1 MFPRLASLLILGLCS
16 AGALAADGTYRPS
29 FQPDLLKGPPPGPP
43 NQVMVLGSPH
53 LSGLPKTFTRE
64 HLEPLLEPLLA
75 RLQAWQPTA
84 IAVENLSGMQCDFMR
99 RNPARYA
106 DSVEIYCIDPAPAH
120 AATGLDVPSANA
132 EMERLLADWPKAPT
146 PAQRRRLAAV
156 FLAAGENG
164 SAVVQWLRL
173 PSDERRAA
181 DSLTPELVQFLD
193 RRLARRDE
201 AGMIAGVLAA
211 RLGLE
216 RLWSV
221 DDHTADTPV
230 PKDREKA
237 YGAALQ
243 AAWDNPATTARL
255 VADEALH
262 AHLSRPD
269 GLLALY
275 RNYNAAD
282 TAMTVYHSDFGAA
295 LGEPSPEAF
304 GRNYLGYWET
314 RNLRMVANMR
324 DVLGQ
329 HPGTRMLTIVG
340 ASHKGYYEAYLN
352 QMHDVPLV
360 STDVVL
366 R

>member
-16 AGALAADGTYRPS
+16 AGRACRRRHLSPVLPA
-29 FQPDLLKGPPPGPP
+29 GPAERTTARPP

-84 IAVENLSGMQCDFMR
+84 VAVENLSGMQCDFMR

-106 DSVEIYCIDPAPAH
+106 DSVETYCIDPAPAH

-201 AGMIAGVLAA
+201 A
-211 RLGLE
+211 
-216 RLWSV
+216 
-221 DDHTADTPV
+221 
-230 PKDREKA
+230 
-237 YGAALQ
+237 
-243 AAWDNPATTARL
+243 
-255 VADEALH
+255 
-262 AHLSRPD
+262 
-269 GLLALY
+269 
-275 RNYNAAD
+275 
-282 TAMTVYHSDFGAA
+282 
-295 LGEPSPEAF
+295 
-304 GRNYLGYWET
+304 
-314 RNLRMVANMR
+314 
-324 DVLGQ
+324 
-329 HPGTRMLTIVG
+329 
-340 ASHKGYYEAYLN
+340 
-352 QMHDVPLV
+352 
-360 STDVVL
+360 
-366 R
+366 